1 MDSPPMNTFGHMD
14 EMFGTESCLPAI
26 REPREVVV
34 VPHITQGPIGGD
46 ERKNDLAV
54 TRETM
59 HRILG
64 KAEDALDDI
73 LKLARSGESARS
85 FEVAG
90 NLIKTIT
97 DVSGQLID
105 LHKKAKELE
114 EDGDDQPPQV
124 QYIENQ
130 TVFQGST
137 ADLLRDIRRSKEV
150 VINGDTIED

>member
-1 MDSPPMNTFGHMD
+1 MDNSPPLNSFGQMD
-14 EMFGTESCLPAI
+14 EMFGTESCLPAV

-34 VPHITQGPIGGD
+34 VPRITQGPIGGD
-46 ERKNDLAV
+46 ERMNDLAV

-105 LHKKAKELE
+105 LHKKAQELE
-114 EDGDDQPPQV
+114 EDGDETPKV

-130 TVFQGST
+130 TVFNGTT

-150 VINGDTIED
+150 VINGDTIEN